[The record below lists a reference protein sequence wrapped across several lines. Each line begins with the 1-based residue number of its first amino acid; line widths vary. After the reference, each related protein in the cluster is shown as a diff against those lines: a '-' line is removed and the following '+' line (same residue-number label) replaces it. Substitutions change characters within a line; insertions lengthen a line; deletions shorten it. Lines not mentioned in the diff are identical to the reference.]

1 MTKEQKTV
9 FLDEMLLHSNDVLE
23 MMCEVSSKHSTTTVS
38 RDRDHIFDLIKK
50 QVGFAELDRM
60 GPQAIPYGDMGAIVC
75 RRTLHGAAP
84 TWTRPPHNIGHDE
97 DHWQMVHRSHMYDQ
111 GMYCRSHMYDQGMP
125 LLRECL
131 EIKARI
137 GDTDIKV
144 MDTVHYL
151 GELLYV
157 QDQVIEAQALF
168 GQVYEQM
175 YRVSGPGHPLAMDAQ
190 SNIATCAVARGYY
203 AAAEATFSEYFNEM
217 LRRYGVGH
225 RHTISSLLSLGKVRR
240 LRGNFD
246 LAKANL
252 LHCIENYRHMDKLA
266 LVYESQYEL
275 GLVAYSTGEYNE
287 ATSKLSDSYST
298 YASHYGPTST
308 ECGGVLLAR
317 FLVHIEMV
325 PAFASLEIVDDF
337 LSKFHTTGAFNSGW
351 SNWKCLACFG
361 LICGDMV
368 MCLEC
373 SRLSYRLCQ
382 SCAQATP
389 LLSLEQC
396 AHSNNS
402 SSWKAFTPPVRYL
415 LEHRL
420 TLLAQAEQWDEYA
433 HTPTRTLHFA
443 TSFKSKTHNS
453 LYV

>member
-1 MTKEQKTV
+1 MKT
-9 FLDEMLLHSNDVLE
+9 
-23 MMCEVSSKHSTTTVS
+23 
-38 RDRDHIFDLIKK
+38 
-50 QVGFAELDRM
+50 
-60 GPQAIPYGDMGAIVC
+60 
-75 RRTLHGAAP
+75 
-84 TWTRPPHNIGHDE
+84 IGR
-97 DHWQMVHRSHMYDQ
+97 W
-111 GMYCRSHMYDQGMP
+111 YCRSHMYDQGMP

-157 QDQVIEAQALF
+157 QDQVVEAQALF

-175 YRVSGPGHPLAMDAQ
+175 
-190 SNIATCAVARGYY
+190 C
-203 AAAEATFSEYFNEM
+203 
-217 LRRYGVGH
+217 
-225 RHTISSLLSLGKVRR
+225 
-240 LRGNFD
+240 
-246 LAKANL
+246 
-252 LHCIENYRHMDKLA
+252 
-266 LVYESQYEL
+266 QYEL

-298 YASHYGPTST
+298 YASHYGLTST

-337 LSKFHTTGAFNSGW
+337 LSRFHTTGAFNSGW

-453 LYV
+453 LYI